1 VPAKAWVFRFA
12 FTRAG
17 ETPPVAAEL
26 AARLAQSSEFS
37 MLVAFTAL
45 SAGLLPHDKAMF
57 IQLATIVSLVVSTY
71 WVVMKYPTTIAGDPS
86 LRRG

>member
-1 VPAKAWVFRFA
+1 
-12 FTRAG
+12 
-17 ETPPVAAEL
+17 
-26 AARLAQSSEFS
+26 

-45 SAGLLPHDKAMF
+45 SAGMLPHDKAMF
-57 IQLATIVSLVVSTY
+57 IQIATIVSLVVSTY